1 MGRRGLRGRAGG
13 VTALAALTVL
23 GAGCG
28 VLPGTGP
35 SAPSARAPDP
45 TTTASTTPGAVAPG
59 GGSAQTP
66 AVSTSPS
73 ATASP
78 AALASKT
85 FTVNGTYSTKA
96 RLTMRFDV
104 VELRRRGDLLD
115 LRATLTNTAT
125 DQSQD
130 LRWQVAG
137 RFNGSYRKDLNSVG
151 GSFAGVVLTDPVGRK
166 RYLVAAD
173 SAADCVCSANLSSTF
188 VEAGQ
193 TLELDATY
201 AAPPATTSTLDVA
214 VPSLGT
220 FRDLPIS

>member
-1 MGRRGLRGRAGG
+1 
-13 VTALAALTVL
+13 VTALAALAAL
-23 GAGCG
+23 GTGCG
-28 VLPGTGP
+28 VLPGTGSSP
-35 SAPSARAPDP
+35 APSVSAPDP
-45 TTTASTTPGAVAPG
+45 ASPAPATPGGAG
-59 GGSAQTP
+59 GAQSP
-66 AVSTSPS
+66 AAGASPS
-73 ATASP
+73 PSASP

-85 FTVNGTYSTKA
+85 FTVNGTYTTQA
-96 RLTMRFDV
+96 RLRMRFDV

-137 RFNGSYRKDLNSVG
+137 RFNGSYRKDLNNVG
-151 GSFAGVVLTDPVGRK
+151 GSFAGVVLTDMVGKK

-173 SAADCVCSANLSSTF
+173 SGADCVCSANLSSTF
-188 VEAGQ
+188 VAAGQ

-201 AAPPATTSTLDVA
+201 AAPPATTSTLDVT